1 VLHSIPAIQT
11 YLFVAVGD
19 GVDVDYNHCDG
30 RQAMQILMMVVIEM
44 MMAYTI

>member
-11 YLFVAVGD
+11 YLFVAV

-30 RQAMQILMMVVIEM
+30 RQAMQILMMEVIEM